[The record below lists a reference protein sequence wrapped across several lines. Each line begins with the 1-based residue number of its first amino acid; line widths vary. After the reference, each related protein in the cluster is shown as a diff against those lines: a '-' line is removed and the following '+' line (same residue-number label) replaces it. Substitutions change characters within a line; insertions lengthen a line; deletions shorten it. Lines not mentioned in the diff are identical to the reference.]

1 MAFLISRFQGQQHK
15 LGSFRR
21 MDEAEKV
28 RKDAEQE
35 WFQPF
40 LESLDENKNN
50 DEDKGSK

>member
-1 MAFLISRFQGQQHK
+1 
-15 LGSFRR
+15 

-50 DEDKGSK
+50 DEDTGSKWCKYIAAPIW